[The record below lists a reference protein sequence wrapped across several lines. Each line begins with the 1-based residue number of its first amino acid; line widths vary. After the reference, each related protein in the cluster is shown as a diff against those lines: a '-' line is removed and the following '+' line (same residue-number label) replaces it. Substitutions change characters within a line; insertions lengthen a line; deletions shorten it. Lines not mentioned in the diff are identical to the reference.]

1 MSINIIAAVN
11 NKGYIGKDGK
21 LLYRLKKDLE
31 HFKELTIGHS
41 VIMGHNTFK
50 EIGKALPNRKNIV
63 ISNSKDIS
71 YPNVEIK
78 NSLTLAIFDTL
89 ENGENVFIIGG
100 ESLYKDALFSADNL
114 YITEIDDDLE
124 GDVSFPIETVKTFF
138 NLNSSVSDS
147 ENGISFKFNHYISE

>member
-31 HFKELTIGHS
+31 HFKELTTGHT

-78 NSLTLAIFDTL
+78 NSLTLAIFDAL
-89 ENGENVFIIGG
+89 ENEEKVFIIGG

>member
-21 LLYRLKKDLE
+21 LLYRLKKDLKQ
-31 HFKELTIGHS
+31 FKELTTNHS

-78 NSLTLAIFDTL
+78 NSLTLAIFDAL
-89 ENGENVFIIGG
+89 ENEEKVFIIGG